1 MTLHFQFVYNYILII
16 LAMFSEASILVFLLV
31 YILNE
36 VIMLFTNI
44 SMICETYVRTFG
56 NVCEETSTIL
66 LMSVVCNLC
75 DKSNFYQM

>member
-56 NVCEETSTIL
+56 NV
-66 LMSVVCNLC
+66 
-75 DKSNFYQM
+75 